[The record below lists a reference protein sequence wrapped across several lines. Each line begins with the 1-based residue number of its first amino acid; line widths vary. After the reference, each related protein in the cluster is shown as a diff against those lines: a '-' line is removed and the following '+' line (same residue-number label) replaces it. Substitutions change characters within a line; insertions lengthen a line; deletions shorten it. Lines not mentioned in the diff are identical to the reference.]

1 MNIDDYIN
9 EHFDEITEGVEPS
22 VVTKFVKQLRRF
34 YIELEKENSSSDFS
48 REEGERYETDFATIG
63 EVNQA
68 LSSNIEAINE
78 AIIENYNKCQGQIG
92 TLTDITKLQRDL
104 IKGVQEQVSL
114 LTNAVMNLTKGL
126 ESPITPNKTN

>member
-1 MNIDDYIN
+1 MDIDEYIK

-22 VVTKFVKQLRRF
+22 LVTKFVKQLRRF
-34 YIELEKENSSSDFS
+34 YSEIKDEEKENMPQDL
-48 REEGERYETDFATIG
+48 ERYETDFATIG

-68 LSSNIEAINE
+68 LSANIESINE
-78 AIIENYNKCQGQIG
+78 AIVENYNKCQNQIG

-126 ESPITPNKTN
+126 ESSIVPNKTN